1 MAIKIISWSEKW
13 VGVRGKYVED
23 VTHQIFDVCFV
34 FVYCLYGSF
43 FHKKQLLFEKQ
54 KKSKIWWVN
63 LSRILPSNSLP
74 IFSTRK

>member
-54 KKSKIWWVN
+54 KKN
-63 LSRILPSNSLP
+63 LKSGG
-74 IFSTRK
+74 